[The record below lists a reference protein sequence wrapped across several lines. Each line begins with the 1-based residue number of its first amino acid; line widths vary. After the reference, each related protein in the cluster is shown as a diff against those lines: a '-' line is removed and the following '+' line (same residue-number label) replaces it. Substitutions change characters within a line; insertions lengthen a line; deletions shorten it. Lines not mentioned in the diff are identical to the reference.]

1 MIPVLAKDPRF
12 GVLALGLFQLTSFT
26 PISSASMN
34 SMFGFIGLTSSQE
47 QNPSFVNVSK
57 RNGKTPQFSLDIGCL

>member
-1 MIPVLAKDPRF
+1 MPVLAKDPRF

-34 SMFGFIGLTSSQE
+34 SMFGFIGVTSSHE
-47 QNPSFVNVSK
+47 QISSFESANK
-57 RNGKTPQFSLDIGCL
+57 RIGKTTQFSLDIRGL